1 MEKLD
6 IDKGYIMTLN
16 DRDFIVIDYLIKDQK
31 KYLFLKE
38 VDKDE
43 NLLDA
48 QIIARL
54 VIDSNSN
61 LALEEVSDRYMLET
75 LRNEFANRLR
85 EEYM

>member
-6 IDKGYIMTLN
+6 INKGDIMTLY
-16 DRDFIVIDYLIKDQK
+16 DRDFIMIDYLIKDQK

-38 VDKDE
+38 VDKEE
-43 NLLDA
+43 NLLEA

-54 VIDSNSN
+54 VLDSNSN
-61 LALEEVSDRYMLET
+61 LALEEVSDRYMFEA

-85 EEYM
+85 ENYM